1 MTGRDGEGFTAP
13 LELADL
19 ELDYDRSLLDIEQVA
34 TGLRLTPKVA
44 GGTTLV
50 VRAAGKTARL
60 PVTIGVSTENVYTF
74 DHADEPTR
82 WNPNGTAPATQQ
94 LSMQD
99 GRLKLTYQARRN
111 MGITWRTAA
120 TRPAAPGAPLRIR
133 VRLWSQNALEYSN
146 ITYVDA
152 GGTSRSPL
160 GSPIR
165 PGWNT
170 YEWTLPAGVRFPIR
184 VSAFQVIETNV
195 SRQADGVV
203 IFDKLEV
210 DNAVEVP
217 SPPLEPLRQDPM
229 FSPDGN
235 TGGDWSFATLSD
247 IQFTAAS
254 PELAKTGIAAL
265 ERIRRSDAELVVLN
279 GDITDLGAPADLDL
293 ARATLETGG
302 CDLIPAGGTPD
313 DRPGHDPVLLRAG
326 QPRVL
331 HGRGP
336 GHARRLG
343 RRVRPALSLLRPQG
357 HALHPAQLD
366 AGHAADVELGAAA
379 DARRGAA

>member
-1 MTGRDGEGFTAP
+1 M
-13 LELADL
+13 
-19 ELDYDRSLLDIEQVA
+19 
-34 TGLRLTPKVA
+34 
-44 GGTTLV
+44 
-50 VRAAGKTARL
+50 
-60 PVTIGVSTENVYTF
+60 
-74 DHADEPTR
+74 
-82 WNPNGTAPATQQ
+82 
-94 LSMQD
+94 
-99 GRLKLTYQARRN
+99 
-111 MGITWRTAA
+111 
-120 TRPAAPGAPLRIR
+120 
-133 VRLWSQNALEYSN
+133 
-146 ITYVDA
+146 
-152 GGTSRSPL
+152 
-160 GSPIR
+160 
-165 PGWNT
+165 
-170 YEWTLPAGVRFPIR
+170 
-184 VSAFQVIETNV
+184 
-195 SRQADGVV
+195 

-217 SPPLEPLRQDPM
+217 SPPLEPLREDPL
-229 FSPDGN
+229 FSPDGK

-313 DRPGHDPVLLRAG
+313 DDPDTIPCYYVPGNHESYTA
-326 QPRVL
+326 
-331 HGRGP
+331 RGP

-343 RRVRPALSLLRPQG
+343 RRVRPALPLLRPQG

>member
-1 MTGRDGEGFTAP
+1 MLGKLDTLELSATRLAFADAAPSAARVLRVTGRDGEGFTAP

-195 SRQADGVV
+195 ARQADGAV

-217 SPPLEPLRQDPM
+217 SPPLEPLREDPM
-229 FSPDGN
+229 FSADGN
-235 TGGDWSFATLSD
+235 DRRRLVVRDALGHPVHGG
-247 IQFTAAS
+247 
-254 PELAKTGIAAL
+254 LAGAGQDRHRRAQPHPHDRRRARRAQRRHHRPRRRPPTSTSRG
-265 ERIRRSDAELVVLN
+265 RRS
-279 GDITDLGAPADLDL
+279 
-293 ARATLETGG
+293 
-302 CDLIPAGGTPD
+302 
-313 DRPGHDPVLLRAG
+313 
-326 QPRVL
+326 
-331 HGRGP
+331 
-336 GHARRLG
+336 
-343 RRVRPALSLLRPQG
+343 RPA
-357 HALHPAQLD
+357 
-366 AGHAADVELGAAA
+366 AAT
-379 DARRGAA
+379 